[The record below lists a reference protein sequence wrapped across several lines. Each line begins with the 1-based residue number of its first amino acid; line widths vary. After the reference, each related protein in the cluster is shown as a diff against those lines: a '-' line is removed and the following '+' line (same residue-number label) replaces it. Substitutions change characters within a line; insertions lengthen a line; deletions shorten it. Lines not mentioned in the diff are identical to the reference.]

1 VKKTQASSEEILQ
14 EDQLIRGLLNDH
26 RRIMGSFPAPLEQVF
41 WQAVA
46 ERSIQMIRNVTTTGL
61 LVYVLLGL
69 ITFPTVYFLS
79 SEPHRLHDILI
90 WLLAYLNGAVC
101 LAVLPIMASIPSLTI
116 HFQKFIIAIT
126 FFGVFFTSFLTA
138 QYEATKLIQQGS
150 YIIVF
155 VYMLVYFLSGVRPLV
170 LLITCLVAGLLPLP
184 LLWLMKVRFD
194 PVIYFYAV
202 IFSNIIGFLV
212 SYTVTGKERVS
223 FLQARMLE
231 LDKIN
236 SSVMSTELV
245 RLSNEDG
252 LTNLFNRRYFNE
264 IIEHEWERSERS
276 NEPLS
281 VIFVDIDY
289 FKPYNDTY
297 GHLQGDAALVQVAQI
312 LKRNMRRSSDVA
324 ARYGGEEFILLLPNT
339 PSAGAQVVA
348 NNIMKAIDSLEI
360 EHKSSSVAAHLTL
373 SIGVSTW
380 HNESDM
386 NPNKLMA
393 QADEAVYQAK
403 ADGRHTIRVFGAE

>member
-138 QYEATKLIQQGS
+138 DIVQPIQDD
-150 YIIVF
+150 
-155 VYMLVYFLSGVRPLV
+155 
-170 LLITCLVAGLLPLP
+170 
-184 LLWLMKVRFD
+184 K
-194 PVIYFYAV
+194 
-202 IFSNIIGFLV
+202 
-212 SYTVTGKERVS
+212 
-223 FLQARMLE
+223 FLQ
-231 LDKIN
+231 
-236 SSVMSTELV
+236 
-245 RLSNEDG
+245 
-252 LTNLFNRRYFNE
+252 
-264 IIEHEWERSERS
+264 
-276 NEPLS
+276 
-281 VIFVDIDY
+281 
-289 FKPYNDTY
+289 
-297 GHLQGDAALVQVAQI
+297 
-312 LKRNMRRSSDVA
+312 
-324 ARYGGEEFILLLPNT
+324 
-339 PSAGAQVVA
+339 
-348 NNIMKAIDSLEI
+348 
-360 EHKSSSVAAHLTL
+360 
-373 SIGVSTW
+373 
-380 HNESDM
+380 
-386 NPNKLMA
+386 
-393 QADEAVYQAK
+393 
-403 ADGRHTIRVFGAE
+403 